1 VRSAF
6 GELFDDPERRSRMGR
21 AARARAVGEYS
32 YDRLVARLLP
42 IARGDFSVVETL
54 PR

>member
-1 VRSAF
+1 
-6 GELFDDPERRSRMGR
+6 MGR
-21 AARARAVGEYS
+21 TARERAVGEYS

-42 IARGDFSVVETL
+42 LTRGDFSGAVPL